1 MPVKSNGN
9 GVSRVK
15 EMVPQEVNHSEHK
28 CCGSHSKGG
37 FGCFGKKL
45 IATLAGILLVYVIVL
60 IGTMIRNNL
69 AKYDVIGY
77 SDKME
82 RTIMIEAEGKVT
94 AKPDIAMTSM
104 GMTAKGKTVLEAQQK
119 NSEVMNKLI
128 TKLKELNIAS
138 ADIQTV
144 NYNVY
149 PEYDYKDG
157 STTLIGYN
165 ISQSVQI
172 KIRDLKNADK
182 VLALA
187 GELGLNNVGGLSFTI
202 DDNDVYIAEAR
213 QKAME
218 KAAEKA
224 RVLSQMLGVK
234 ITGIVSYNE
243 YEADGKGVY
252 YKAMEDYGIGGGA
265 TPTIES
271 GSTDVVMHVSI
282 TLGIK

>member
-1 MPVKSNGN
+1 MPVKTNG
-9 GVSRVK
+9 
-15 EMVPQEVNHSEHK
+15 SEKK
-28 CCGSHSKGG
+28 CCGETHACCNG
-37 FGCFGKKL
+37 FAKKIML
-45 IATLAGILLVYVIVL
+45 TLLGILLVYIIVL
-60 IGTMIRNNL
+60 VGTIIRNNL
-69 AKYDVIGY
+69 AKYDVIGF

-82 RTIMIEAEGKVT
+82 RTIMIEADGKVT

-119 NSEVMNKLI
+119 NTEAVNKLI
-128 TKLKELNIAS
+128 VKLKGFNIAND
-138 ADIQTV
+138 DIQTA

-157 STTLIGYN
+157 SSTLVGYSV
-165 ISQSVQI
+165 SQSVQI

-182 VLALA
+182 VLGLA

-202 DDNDVYIAEAR
+202 DDSDVYIAEAR

-252 YKAMEDYGIGGGA
+252 YKAVEDYGMGGGA

-271 GSTDVVMHVSI
+271 GSMDVVIHVSV

>member
-1 MPVKSNGN
+1 MPVKSNG
-9 GVSRVK
+9 
-15 EMVPQEVNHSEHK
+15 SEKH
-28 CCGSHSKGG
+28 CCDGG
-37 FGCFGKKL
+37 AHACCHGFAKKIML
-45 IATLAGILLVYVIVL
+45 TLLGILLVYIIVL
-60 IGTMIRNNL
+60 VGTIIRNNL
-69 AKYDVIGY
+69 AKYDAIGQA
-77 SDKME
+77 DKME
-82 RTIMIEAEGKVT
+82 RMITIDAEGKVI
-94 AKPDIAMTSM
+94 AKPDVAVTSM

-119 NSEVMNKLI
+119 NTEAMNKLI
-128 TKLKELNIAS
+128 AKLKDLRIS
-138 ADIQTV
+138 GDDIQTA

-157 STTLIGYN
+157 SSTLVGYSV
-165 ISQSVQI
+165 SQSVQI

-182 VLALA
+182 VLGLA

-202 DDNDVYIAEAR
+202 DNNDVYVAEAR

-224 RVLSQMLGVK
+224 RALSQMLGVK

-252 YKAMEDYGIGGGA
+252 YKAMEDYGMGGGV

-282 TLGIK
+282 MLGIK

>member
-1 MPVKSNGN
+1 MPVSKLNN
-9 GVSRVK
+9 LEK
-15 EMVPQEVNHSEHK
+15 K
-28 CCGSHSKGG
+28 CCGETHACCNG
-37 FGCFGKKL
+37 FAKKIML
-45 IATLAGILLVYVIVL
+45 TLLGILLVYIIVL
-60 IGTMIRNNL
+60 VGTIIRNNL
-69 AKYDVIGY
+69 AKYDVIGF

-94 AKPDIAMTSM
+94 AKPDIAMTTM
-104 GMTAKGKTVLEAQQK
+104 GMAAKGKTVLEAQQK
-119 NSEVMNKLI
+119 NTEAMNKLI
-128 TKLKELNIAS
+128 AKLKDLRIS
-138 ADIQTV
+138 GDDIQTA

-149 PEYDYKDG
+149 PEYDNKDG
-157 STTLIGYN
+157 SSTLIGYSV
-165 ISQSVQI
+165 SQSVQI

-182 VLALA
+182 VLGLA

-234 ITGIVSYNE
+234 ITGIVSYSE

-252 YKAMEDYGIGGGA
+252 YKAMEDYGMGGGL

-271 GSTDVVMHVSI
+271 GSTDLVMHVSI
-282 TLGIK
+282 LLGIK